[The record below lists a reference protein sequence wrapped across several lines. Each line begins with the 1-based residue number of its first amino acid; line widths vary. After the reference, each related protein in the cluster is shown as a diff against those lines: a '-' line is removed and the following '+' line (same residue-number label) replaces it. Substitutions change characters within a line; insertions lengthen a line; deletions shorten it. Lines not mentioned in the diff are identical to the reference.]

1 MTWHITQQGIT
12 GRNNALYDTQDT
24 KEHYRTQQALQ
35 DTTGHCRTLPHII
48 WQNTKGHYS
57 TLQTQYSYLFWSG
70 NFASVK
76 QLLQLF
82 PLCTPA
88 VARRSLVLLSG
99 LLHVA
104 FPLTWLAGLFL
115 LIIAFFITL
124 LLYCSLLCF
133 GHLAAVDTF
142 LRSFCISFLWQCC
155 FSHWAS
161 FFFRF
166 PQAYIV
172 LSSIA
177 LMPPKYYLA
186 LLVHGQC
193 CVIIRLFLK
202 SWPTRGLL

>member
-1 MTWHITQQGIT
+1 MTWQITQQGIT

-88 VARRSLVLLSG
+88 VARCSLVLLWG

-115 LIIAFFITL
+115 P
-124 LLYCSLLCF
+124 
-133 GHLAAVDTF
+133 
-142 LRSFCISFLWQCC
+142 W
-155 FSHWAS
+155 
-161 FFFRF
+161 
-166 PQAYIV
+166 
-172 LSSIA
+172 
-177 LMPPKYYLA
+177 
-186 LLVHGQC
+186 
-193 CVIIRLFLK
+193 LFLCRYVLHMSLFLYRWKPLCSAVVSLNFVFVPSVSNIASVCVDHHRGPHLK
-202 SWPTRGLL
+202 SSQL